1 LLLGDICK
9 DDNDGKSKA
18 VSKKIIAAHALASLG
33 VVYMA
38 FVM

>member
-9 DDNDGKSKA
+9 DDNDGKSNA
-18 VSKKIIAAHALASLG
+18 VSKKLVAAHAIASLG
-33 VVYMA
+33 VIYLA